1 MLVVDAFTLMGLA
14 ALLTSLSAV
23 IWSVRRKP

>member
-1 MLVVDAFTLMGLA
+1 MILLDTNLLMGLA
-14 ALLTSLSAV
+14 ALLTSVSAL